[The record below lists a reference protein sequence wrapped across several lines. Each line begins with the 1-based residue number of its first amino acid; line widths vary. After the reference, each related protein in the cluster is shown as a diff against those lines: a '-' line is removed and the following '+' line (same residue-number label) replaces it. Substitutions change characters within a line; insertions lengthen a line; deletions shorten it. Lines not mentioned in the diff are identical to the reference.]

1 MAGAKLTDMDSRL
14 PLLTVDTVIFP
25 GLVLPIPVTD
35 VQGRAVVRDL
45 VENGGELVCGA
56 LAVRDGYELGERV
69 FRSLYGT
76 GCAATISEITL
87 DADDD
92 GPVEITLTGNRR
104 FKVAELDGGG
114 DYLVADVEWLV
125 ESLGDDPLGTATIA
139 IDRFRRYAAAVTE
152 ISRPGLHI
160 ADLPDDPGTLS
171 YLMSAAMTLITPD
184 RQKLLEATDTTSR
197 LAQLV
202 GLLDTELAAIAAIP
216 SLPPPKST
224 GRQCPRTKR
233 VHGQRRIRQ
242 LDDPADDVPRRLAG
256 GSDQDRHSVELQR
269 HHPAV
274 VDRLDLAADPT
285 RSPAIARPGSSSTR
299 SISLQGRVAS
309 MPNST
314 STASPSG
321 GGSVPIQVPTAL
333 PAVQLNWTWWLV

>member
-1 MAGAKLTDMDSRL
+1 MDSRL

-25 GLVLPIPVTD
+25 GLVLPVPVTD
-35 VQGRAVVRDL
+35 VQGRAVIRDL

-104 FKVAELDGGG
+104 FKVAELDGSG

-202 GLLDTELAAIAAIP
+202 GLLDSELAAIAALP
-216 SLPPPKST
+216 SLP
-224 GRQCPRTKR
+224 
-233 VHGQRRIRQ
+233 HI
-242 LDDPADDVPRRLAG
+242 
-256 GSDQDRHSVELQR
+256 EIN
-269 HHPAV
+269 
-274 VDRLDLAADPT
+274 
-285 RSPAIARPGSSSTR
+285 RSAMS
-299 SISLQGRVAS
+299 
-309 MPNST
+309 PN
-314 STASPSG
+314 
-321 GGSVPIQVPTAL
+321 
-333 PAVQLNWTWWLV
+333 